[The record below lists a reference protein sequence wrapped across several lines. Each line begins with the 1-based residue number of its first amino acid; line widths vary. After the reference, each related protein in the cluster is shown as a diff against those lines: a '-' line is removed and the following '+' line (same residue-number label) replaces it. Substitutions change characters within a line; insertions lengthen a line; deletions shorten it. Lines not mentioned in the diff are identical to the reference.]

1 MRLDLVTTRRKIGK
15 FESKFEKENLAR
27 QSGRQNF
34 NPEVAS
40 PLLENDVRMIN
51 RETNPLLQTT
61 PNLQNGCFEERCKRG
76 FDWTTPGHAS
86 YLGRTQPI
94 GRAET
99 TQGLP
104 GTQLGGRETGPAL
117 AESHLPKNLTHVNR
131 VDKIH

>member
-1 MRLDLVTTRRKIGK
+1 MMEGLRLDLVTTRKKIGK
-15 FESKFEKENLAR
+15 FESKFEKDNLAR

-40 PLLENDVRMIN
+40 PLLE
-51 RETNPLLQTT
+51 TNPLLQTK
-61 PNLQNGCFEERCKRG
+61 PNLQNGCFEERCKGG
-76 FDWTTPGHAS
+76 FDWTTPGQAS